1 MKNNFIHFQL
11 SYKMPYFPTSKADQN
26 PLESE
31 FGVYRGMDGSNV
43 DPNALELCWRISRH
57 IIDKILKDPEVDIDL
72 FKIPLQNHLR
82 SLQYDDELD
91 YDSLG
96 WL

>member
-1 MKNNFIHFQL
+1 
-11 SYKMPYFPTSKADQN
+11 MPYFPTSKADQN

-43 DPNALELCWRISRH
+43 DRNALELCWRISRH

-72 FKIPLQNHLR
+72 FKICTPTKSPAIFTVRRRIGL
-82 SLQYDDELD
+82 
-91 YDSLG
+91 
-96 WL
+96 